1 MSIKYDISNFLIE
14 GKSKELS
21 FAELFNNYSL
31 SNKSQDIIE
40 HWDVSFGK
48 IKIDVKGL
56 KKINRYDISTNE
68 NFHWIE
74 IKGITGHLGWL
85 YGEADYFAF
94 ETNKYWIIVCKHELQ
109 NFIKINT
116 IKEYRNKE
124 PYYLYTREGR
134 KDIMTLIT
142 SLDLCS
148 ISSAIINKNT
158 NNNGKT

>member
-1 MSIKYDISNFLIE
+1 MSNKYDITDFLIE
-14 GKSKELS
+14 GKNKELS
-21 FAELFNNYSL
+21 FANLFNSYSL

-56 KKINRYDISTNE
+56 KKINRNDISTNE

-94 ETNKYWIIVCKHELQ
+94 ETNKYWIIVNKHELQ
-109 NFIKINT
+109 DFIKNNT

-124 PYYLYTREGR
+124 LYYLYSREGR

-148 ISSAIINKNT
+148 ISEAIINKNT